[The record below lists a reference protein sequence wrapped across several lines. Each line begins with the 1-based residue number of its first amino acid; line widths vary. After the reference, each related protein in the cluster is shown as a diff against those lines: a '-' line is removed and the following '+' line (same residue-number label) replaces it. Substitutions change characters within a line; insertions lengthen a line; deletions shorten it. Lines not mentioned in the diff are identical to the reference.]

1 MDAKKVIACMEKMD
15 GFQES
20 YLLDI
25 ASDKICSDEFRLAA
39 ALLLCTCDSNER
51 IQSYKG
57 ITPMVTTLLNTT
69 TLNHER

>member
-25 ASDKICSDEFRLAA
+25 ASDKICSDELA
-39 ALLLCTCDSNER
+39 LSELIER
-51 IQSYKG
+51 FGLELISDFAPTDWRKGERWITYK
-57 ITPMVTTLLNTT
+57 VTK
-69 TLNHER
+69 E

>member
-51 IQSYKG
+51 KG
-57 ITPMVTTLLNTT
+57 G
-69 TLNHER
+69 E